1 MKQNDARRRRRF
13 GSLAS
18 AIAAAAITA
27 AAFAAFS
34 LAQGDSSN
42 SGGDTT
48 TQSQL
53 PPPPGMAFTI
63 RAKDRAAL
71 EAFRK
76 CMSDHGINSP
86 TPSFGDGPPPLP
98 SPPLPS
104 KEDRAKFADAF
115 NACRDEL
122 PEGAGVMHAA
132 PVGPGGP
139 PCLSRR
145 HERGH
150 SSGSSGDSSS
160 SSSSSSSTN
169 GQSS

>member
-1 MKQNDARRRRRF
+1 MKGNDTPPRRRF

-18 AIAAAAITA
+18 AMVAAAITA

-34 LAQGDSSN
+34 LAQGDGSG
-42 SGGDTT
+42 SGGGTSPD
-48 TQSQL
+48 SL
-53 PPPPGMAFTI
+53 APPPAGMAFTI

-76 CMSDHGINSP
+76 CMSDHGINPP
-86 TPSFGDGPPPLP
+86 TPSFGDGP
-98 SPPLPS
+98 PPLPS

-115 NACRDEL
+115 NACRDKL

-160 SSSSSSSTN
+160 SSSSSTG
-169 GQSS
+169 GQSA